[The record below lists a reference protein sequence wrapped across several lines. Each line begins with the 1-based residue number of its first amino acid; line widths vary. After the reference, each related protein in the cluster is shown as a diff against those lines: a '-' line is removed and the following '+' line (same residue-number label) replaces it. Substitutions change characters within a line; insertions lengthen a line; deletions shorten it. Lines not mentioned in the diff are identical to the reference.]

1 MSDSYIQVVPNS
13 TGAKVDVSEIT
24 RADTT
29 TVERQRIV
37 ISDPCNTDRHA
48 SVNAHGEL
56 SINVNDTND
65 RLDLII
71 ELLEEIRDS
80 LNS

>member
-1 MSDSYIQVVPNS
+1 MSDSYIQIVPNS

-37 ISDPCNTDRHA
+37 ISDPSDTDHHA
-48 SVNAHGEL
+48 CARTFRSAPM
-56 SINVNDTND
+56 SDIP
-65 RLDLII
+65 
-71 ELLEEIRDS
+71 
-80 LNS
+80 